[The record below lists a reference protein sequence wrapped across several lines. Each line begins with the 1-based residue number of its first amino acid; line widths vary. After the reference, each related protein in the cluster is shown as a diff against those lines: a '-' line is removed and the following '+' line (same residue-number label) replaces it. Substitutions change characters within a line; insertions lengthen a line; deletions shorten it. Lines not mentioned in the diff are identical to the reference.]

1 MRVIESI
8 DDIKVATGSA
18 RCDGKTVGF
27 VPTMGFLHEG
37 HLSLMRAARAEN
49 YLVVVSL
56 FVNPTQ
62 FGPNEDFERYPRD
75 RNQDVE
81 LAMGAGTDLLFIP
94 RAEDIY
100 PPDDATRVVVRGLS
114 EKLCGASRPGHFEG
128 VATVVTKLFNM
139 VKPHRAYFG
148 LKDYQQTVVIRRMVE
163 DLHLDVDIVTLPT
176 VREADG
182 LALSSRNSYLSD
194 EERRSARCL
203 KDSLDLAERK
213 IHEGER
219 QGDQIRGQIRDR
231 IGREKLARIDY
242 VSVSDPKTLDE
253 VSQISGDVVISLAVY
268 IGETRLIDNLVV
280 KVAA

>member
-1 MRVIESI
+1 MRVIESV
-8 DDIKVATGSA
+8 DDIKLATRSA

-27 VPTMGFLHEG
+27 VPTMGFFHEG

-62 FGPNEDFERYPRD
+62 FGPNEDLERYPRD
-75 RNQDVE
+75 RNRDVE

-100 PPDDATRVVVRGLS
+100 PPDDCTRVVVRGLS

-128 VATVVTKLFNM
+128 VATVVAKLFNM
-139 VKPHRAYFG
+139 IAPHRAYFG
-148 LKDYQQTVVIRRMVE
+148 LKDYQQTVVIRRMVR

-176 VREADG
+176 VREDDG
-182 LALSSRNSYLSD
+182 LALSSRNSYLSPR
-194 EERRSARCL
+194 ERRAARCL
-203 KDSLDLAERK
+203 KESLDLAERK
-213 IHEGER
+213 IHAGER
-219 QGDQIRGQIRDR
+219 QGDQIRGNIRER

-242 VSVSDPKTLDE
+242 VSVSHPQTLDE
-253 VSQISGDVVISLAVY
+253 VSQISGDVMISVAVH
-268 IGETRLIDNLVV
+268 IGETRLIDNLLV